1 MKKKKTQKTKKQAS
15 NTGQSYGNCK
25 DDNKKKSQDDGCLA
39 DLESN
44 QF

>member
-1 MKKKKTQKTKKQAS
+1 MKKNPRKQKNRHLTQGK
-15 NTGQSYGNCK
+15 GYGNCK